1 MNKIKLWISGAV
13 LGVISFLL
21 MLLKIK
27 SNKIESLKKT
37 VKEEKAQNS
46 VNKGSVEVL
55 EKALD
60 TQTKLDGTADSYNS
74 LVEDFNDEK
83 KK

>member
-27 SNKIESLKKT
+27 SNKIESLKKE
-37 VKEEKAQNS
+37 VKEEKAQNN

-60 TQTKLDGTADSYNS
+60 AQTKLDGTAESYND
-74 LVEDFNDEK
+74 LVGDFNSGK
-83 KK
+83 NK